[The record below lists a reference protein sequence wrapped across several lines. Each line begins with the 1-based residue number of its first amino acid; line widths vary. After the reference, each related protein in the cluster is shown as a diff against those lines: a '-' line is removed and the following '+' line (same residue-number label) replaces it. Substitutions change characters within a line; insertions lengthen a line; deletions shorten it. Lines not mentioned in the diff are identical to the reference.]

1 MELPSIKEY
10 HLENYTV
17 IGDRL
22 CIRFNKGEDV
32 DWAGRIIVQCQ
43 FPRPMGFVLFAAEE
57 QIVQGSFIYRVQIIK

>member
-22 CIRFNKGEDV
+22 CIRFNNGEDV
-32 DWAGRIIVQCQ
+32 GWAGRIIVGTRKQN
-43 FPRPMGFVLFAAEE
+43 RIAK
-57 QIVQGSFIYRVQIIK
+57 IVSMTYLLSCSKM

>member
-22 CIRFNKGEDV
+22 CIRFNEDV
-32 DWAGRIIVQCQ
+32 GWAGRII
-43 FPRPMGFVLFAAEE
+43 A
-57 QIVQGSFIYRVQIIK
+57 